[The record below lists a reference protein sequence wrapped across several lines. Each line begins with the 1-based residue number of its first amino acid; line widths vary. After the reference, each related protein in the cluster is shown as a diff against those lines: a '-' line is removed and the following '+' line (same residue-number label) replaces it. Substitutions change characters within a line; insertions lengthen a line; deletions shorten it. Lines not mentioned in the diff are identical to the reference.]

1 MPTANL
7 QAPAIKFLT
16 RQKKFKKERN
26 MKINFT
32 KKQYET
38 LLKAIYL
45 GNWMANSIDEEPE
58 ENPFDELEE
67 YAFSFAKDFDL
78 EHYAAYVKENNTYY
92 PSRQM
97 EEDEEVNEYIQ
108 NYDDNTFWDKLIFNL
123 SRRDMDNKYGEAA
136 VEKMSEEECLL
147 KEQPFAEKYEK
158 EFAKNGLKNL
168 TISNVK
174 ENASYRQKR

>member
-1 MPTANL
+1 
-7 QAPAIKFLT
+7 
-16 RQKKFKKERN
+16 

-38 LLKAIYL
+38 LLKAVYM
-45 GNWMANSIDEEPE
+45 GNWLANSTSEETE
-58 ENPFDELEE
+58 ENPFDALEE
-67 YAFSFAKDFDL
+67 YVFSFAKDFDL
-78 EHYAAYVKENNTYY
+78 EHYAVYVKENNTYY

-97 EEDEEVNEYIQ
+97 EEDEEVNEYIDR
-108 NYDDNTFWDKLIFNL
+108 YDDYIFWDELIFDL
-123 SRRDMDNKYGEAA
+123 ARRDMEKKYGEEAIK
-136 VEKMSEEECLL
+136 KMSEEECLL